1 MAKYSII
8 KGKTGKAKKVV
19 VAGVKKVL
27 YKKEGSLS
35 KYVLTKGRH
44 MKLTKYKKMKTK
56 TKSKTTKRKRGGSNI
71 KHDMFGN
78 DQNQEGGKKR
88 RRRKK
93 RKTKK

>member
-56 TKSKTTKRKRGGSNI
+56 TKSKTTKRKRGGSSI
-71 KHDMFGN
+71 MDMFN
-78 DQNQEGGKKR
+78 PNQQGGGKR
-88 RRRKK
+88 RRKRKK

>member
-44 MKLTKYKKMKTK
+44 MKLTKYKKMKSK
-56 TKSKTTKRKRGGSNI
+56 TKSKTTKRKRGGSSI
-71 KHDMFGN
+71 MDMFGN
-78 DQNQEGGKKR
+78 YQKQEGGKKK
-88 RRRKK
+88 RKRK
-93 RKTKK
+93 KTKK